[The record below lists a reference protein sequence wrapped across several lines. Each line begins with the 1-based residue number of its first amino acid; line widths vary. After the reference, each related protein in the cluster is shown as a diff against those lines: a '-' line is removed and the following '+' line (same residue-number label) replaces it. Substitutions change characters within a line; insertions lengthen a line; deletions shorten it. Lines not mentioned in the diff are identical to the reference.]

1 VTLFSGESNRWY
13 SLTQYNAI
21 ALLYSFD
28 KEAIA
33 LFFEIGKIKLPKQLR
48 EKASSLKRGASLD
61 DEQPCPLWVK
71 WVKKPGK
78 LVQN

>member
-33 LFFEIGKIKLPKQLR
+33 LFFEIGKIKLPKQLQ
-48 EKASSLKRGASLD
+48 EKADK
-61 DEQPCPLWVK
+61 ET
-71 WVKKPGK
+71 
-78 LVQN
+78 